1 MSLLEPHRCQVTS
14 ISWVR
19 PAFDCGNFLI
29 FMGKFGMPHCC
40 QIFFISWSLGA
51 CGTGVGFQ
59 NLRAMEC
66 IVNIFPVVILVKSPN
81 KPSDCSFP
89 SDEARRDR
97 WALAVRRDESGKLW
111 KPNKHDVLCSKH
123 FKPEDFDKTGNTTRL
138 RPDAVPSVFQFP
150 KHLQVSIASH
160 VCWLL

>member
-89 SDEARRDR
+89 SDEATKLKGNILSVIMYPNGHRRSHR
-97 WALAVRRDESGKLW
+97 Y
-111 KPNKHDVLCSKH
+111 PTH
-123 FKPEDFDKTGNTTRL
+123 TG
-138 RPDAVPSVFQFP
+138 D
-150 KHLQVSIASH
+150 
-160 VCWLL
+160 WLG